1 MAKRWNII
9 LPIVVL
15 VIVGVIVFIKRD
27 DLGSFVEVIKDVSI
41 VPFILAACCLF
52 GRYFSHAYAYKAV
65 FRCVDEEVKYLHIV
79 PLVFSVTFANDC
91 APTAGTAG
99 SVLIAAWS
107 HKQGLDMGK
116 SVTVVF
122 LEKIGYFGGFAV
134 VMLIGFAILI
144 FTGQMVWYLALGG
157 LAVLLMIFTF
167 GFVMWLGYSHVE
179 TEQRLFAWIENLVN
193 RALVV
198 FKRKPAEPWAARIAA
213 SFHEAASI
221 AVDKPRALIVMF
233 CRMVLLHACDCMC
246 FIFVG
251 FAFGYTYIPFL
262 MASYVA
268 GFIIAT
274 FILQTIGAVEILL
287 ALVLSAYGAT
297 PAQAAAI
304 ALAYRGLIFWIPFV
318 IGAIC
323 INITGQQ
330 KQVFAQGSEEVLVK
344 GGDENAAQAKLE
356 AAPEAPVI
364 EDMSEMLPVPPAA
377 WTREQEHAQHE
388 VYAVSLADIVNAF
401 QGEDLVRYN
410 TGDQNAVGEYE
421 TTQIDQDDIIAGQTE
436 DTNDD
441 ETYPVPPQGGSGT
454 SLTEIFMSANAV
466 QEDTRMADVDTV
478 ILDTAEETGEEA
490 EKER

>member
-15 VIVGVIVFIKRD
+15 VIVGIIVFIKRD

-193 RALVV
+193 RALVA

-262 MASYVA
+262 MASPFTV
-268 GFIIAT
+268 
-274 FILQTIGAVEILL
+274 
-287 ALVLSAYGAT
+287 S
-297 PAQAAAI
+297 
-304 ALAYRGLIFWIPFV
+304 LIFF
-318 IGAIC
+318 
-323 INITGQQ
+323 
-330 KQVFAQGSEEVLVK
+330 
-344 GGDENAAQAKLE
+344 
-356 AAPEAPVI
+356 
-364 EDMSEMLPVPPAA
+364 
-377 WTREQEHAQHE
+377 
-388 VYAVSLADIVNAF
+388 
-401 QGEDLVRYN
+401 
-410 TGDQNAVGEYE
+410 
-421 TTQIDQDDIIAGQTE
+421 
-436 DTNDD
+436 
-441 ETYPVPPQGGSGT
+441 
-454 SLTEIFMSANAV
+454 
-466 QEDTRMADVDTV
+466 
-478 ILDTAEETGEEA
+478 
-490 EKER
+490 

>member
-9 LPIVVL
+9 LPIVV
-15 VIVGVIVFIKRD
+15 VIIVGVIVFIKRD

-52 GRYFSHAYAYKAV
+52 GRYFSHAFAYRAV
-65 FRCVDEEVKYLHIV
+65 FRCVDEDVKYLHIV

-122 LEKIGYFGGFAV
+122 LEKIGFFGGFAV
-134 VMLIGFAILI
+134 VMLVGFAILI

-198 FKRKPAEPWAARIAA
+198 FKRKPMEPWAGRIAA

-221 AVDKPRALIVMF
+221 AVEKPRALIVMF

-246 FIFVG
+246 FILVG
-251 FAFGYTYIPFL
+251 FAFGYTYVPFL

-304 ALAYRGLIFWIPFV
+304 ALAYRGLIFWIPFI

-330 KQVFAQGSEEVLVK
+330 KQVFAQGSEEVLVR
-344 GGDENAAQAKLE
+344 GGDENAAQAKLVST
-356 AAPEAPVI
+356 PEAPVI

-377 WTREQEHAQHE
+377 WTREQEHAKHE
-388 VYAVSLADIVNAF
+388 TYVISLADIVDAF
-401 QGEDLVRYN
+401 QVDDLVTYN
-410 TGDQNAVGEYE
+410 TGEQNAVGEYNLGH
-421 TTQIDQDDIIAGQTE
+421 IDQDDVIAGQAE
-436 DTNDD
+436 DDVHED
-441 ETYPVPPQGGSGT
+441 EYPVPPKSGIGT
-454 SLTEIFMSANAV
+454 TLGEIFIQVASD
-466 QEDTRMADVDTV
+466 QEGLKAGDVDMTN
-478 ILDTAEETGEEA
+478 LDTSKETD
-490 EKER
+490 

>member
-15 VIVGVIVFIKRD
+15 IIVGVIVFIKRD
-27 DLGSFVEVIKDVSI
+27 DLGSFVEVIKDVSV
-41 VPFILAACCLF
+41 VPFALAACCLF

-65 FRCVDEEVKYLHIV
+65 FRCVDEDVKYLHIV

-122 LEKIGYFGGFAV
+122 LEKIGFFGGFAV

-157 LAVLLMIFTF
+157 LAVLLMIFAF

-198 FKRKPAEPWAARIAA
+198 FKRKPAEPWAVRIAA

-221 AVDKPRALIVMF
+221 AVDKPRALIIMF

-304 ALAYRGLIFWIPFV
+304 ALAYRGLIFWIPFI

-344 GGDENAAQAKLE
+344 GGDENAAQAKLV
-356 AAPEAPVI
+356 ATVGAPVI
-364 EDMSEMLPVPPAA
+364 EDMDEMLPVPPAA
-377 WTREQEHAQHE
+377 WTREQERAEHE
-388 VYAVSLADIVNAF
+388 SYAISLADIVDAF
-401 QGEDLVRYN
+401 QSENLVRYN
-410 TGDQNAVGEYE
+410 TGEQNNAGEYE
-421 TTQIDQDDIIAGQTE
+421 VTQLDQDDISAGKQQ
-436 DTNDD
+436 D
-441 ETYPVPPQGGSGT
+441 ELIEEFYPIPPQGGDDT
-454 SLTEIFMSANAV
+454 TLADIFMQVSTV
-466 QEDTRMADVDTV
+466 QNDPQYSDEDTTN
-478 ILDTAEETGEEA
+478 LDTDP
-490 EKER
+490 KSD

>member
-9 LPIVVL
+9 LPIVV
-15 VIVGVIVFIKRD
+15 VIIVGVIVFIKRD
-27 DLGSFVEVIKDVSI
+27 DLGSFVETIKDVSI
-41 VPFILAACCLF
+41 VPFALAACCLF
-52 GRYFSHAYAYKAV
+52 GRYFSHAFAYKAV
-65 FRCVDEEVKYLHIV
+65 FRCVDEDVKYLHIV

-122 LEKIGYFGGFAV
+122 LEKIGFFGGFAV
-134 VMLIGFAILI
+134 VMLVGFAILI

-167 GFVMWLGYSHVE
+167 GFVMWLGYSRVE

-198 FKRKPAEPWAARIAA
+198 FKRKPMEPRAGRIAA

-221 AVDKPRALIVMF
+221 AVEKPRALIVMF

-304 ALAYRGLIFWIPFV
+304 ALAYRGLIFWIPFI

-330 KQVFAQGSEEVLVK
+330 KQVFAQGSEEVLVR

-356 AAPEAPVI
+356 ASTGAPII

-377 WTREQEHAQHE
+377 WTREQERTQHE
-388 VYAVSLADIVNAF
+388 SYVVSLADIVNAF
-401 QGEDLVRYN
+401 QTGDLVTYN
-410 TGDQNAVGEYE
+410 TGEPVEDGEQNAAHDG
-421 TTQIDQDDIIAGQTE
+421 QDDVIAGQAD
-436 DTNDD
+436 DTSDE
-441 ETYPVPPQGGSGT
+441 ETYPVPPQGSSGT
-454 SLTEIFMSANAV
+454 SLTEIFIQVTGDQKAI
-466 QEDTRMADVDTV
+466 EKDDVDSGT
-478 ILDTAEETGEEA
+478 LDNI
-490 EKER
+490 EKDD

>member
-1 MAKRWNII
+1 MSKRWNII
-9 LPIVVL
+9 LPIVV
-15 VIVGVIVFIKRD
+15 VIIVGVIVFIKRD
-27 DLGSFVEVIKDVSI
+27 DLGSFVETIKDVSV
-41 VPFILAACCLF
+41 VPFVLAACCLF
-52 GRYFSHAYAYKAV
+52 GRYFSHAFAYKAV
-65 FRCVDEEVKYLHIV
+65 FRCVDEDVKYLHIV

-122 LEKIGYFGGFAV
+122 LEKIGFFGGFAV
-134 VMLIGFAILI
+134 VMLVGFAILI

-157 LAVLLMIFTF
+157 LAVLLMIFAF

-179 TEQRLFAWIENLVN
+179 TEQKLFAWIENLVN

-198 FKRKPAEPWAARIAA
+198 FKRKPAEPWSGRIAA
-213 SFHEAASI
+213 SFHEAACI

-233 CRMVLLHACDCMC
+233 CRMVLLHACDCLC

-304 ALAYRGLIFWIPFV
+304 ALAYRGLIFWIPFI

-330 KQVFAQGSEEVLVK
+330 KQVFAQDSEDVLAK

-356 AAPEAPVI
+356 SVAETPVI

-377 WTREQEHAQHE
+377 WTREHEHAQHDA
-388 VYAVSLADIVNAF
+388 YAVSLADIVGAF
-401 QGEDLVRYN
+401 QDDNLVTYN
-410 TGDQNAVGEYE
+410 TGEQNNVGEYE
-421 TTQIDQDDIIAGQTE
+421 VTQFDQDDVSAGQCMNTVDANE
-436 DTNDD
+436 
-441 ETYPVPPQGGSGT
+441 YPVPPQGGSDT
-454 SLTEIFMSANAV
+454 MVDEIFIRV
-466 QEDTRMADVDTV
+466 TGDQESIDSSDVDTV
-478 ILDTAEETGEEA
+478 TLDTDKETD
-490 EKER
+490 

>member
-15 VIVGVIVFIKRD
+15 IIVGVIVFIKRD
-27 DLGSFVEVIKDVSI
+27 DLGSFVDVIKDVSI
-41 VPFILAACCLF
+41 VPFVLAACCLF

-134 VMLIGFAILI
+134 VMLVGFAILI

-213 SFHEAASI
+213 SFHEAATI

-304 ALAYRGLIFWIPFV
+304 ALAYRGLIFWIPFI

-330 KQVFAQGSEEVLVK
+330 KQVFAQGSEEVLVR

-356 AAPEAPVI
+356 AIPEAPII

-388 VYAVSLADIVNAF
+388 SYAVSLADIVDAF

-410 TGDQNAVGEYE
+410 TGEQNATGEYE
-421 TTQIDQDDIIAGQTE
+421 TTQLDQDGIIAGQVE
-436 DTNDD
+436 DTDDD
-441 ETYPVPPQGGSGT
+441 EAYPVPPQGGSGT
-454 SLTEIFMSANAV
+454 SLTEIFMPANVV
-466 QEDTRMADVDTV
+466 QEEPQAADVDII
-478 ILDTAEETGEEA
+478 ILDTNEETDEEQ

>member
-15 VIVGVIVFIKRD
+15 IIVGVIVFIKRD
-27 DLGSFVEVIKDVSI
+27 DLGSFVDVIKDVSV
-41 VPFILAACCLF
+41 VPFVLAACCLF

-134 VMLIGFAILI
+134 VMLVGFAILI

-213 SFHEAASI
+213 SFHEAATI

-304 ALAYRGLIFWIPFV
+304 ALAYRGLIFWIPFI

-330 KQVFAQGSEEVLVK
+330 KQVFAQGSEEVLVR

-356 AAPEAPVI
+356 AITEAPII

-377 WTREQEHAQHE
+377 WTREQEHARHE
-388 VYAVSLADIVNAF
+388 SYAVSLADIVDAF

-410 TGDQNAVGEYE
+410 TGEQNATGEYE
-421 TTQIDQDDIIAGQTE
+421 TTQLDQDGIIAGQVE
-436 DTNDD
+436 DADDD
-441 ETYPVPPQGGSGT
+441 EAYPVPPQGGSGT
-454 SLTEIFMSANAV
+454 SLTEIFMPANVV
-466 QEDTRMADVDTV
+466 QEEPLAGDVDIV
-478 ILDTAEETGEEA
+478 ILDKNEETDEEP

>member
-15 VIVGVIVFIKRD
+15 VIVGIIVFIKRD

-179 TEQRLFAWIENLVN
+179 TEQRLFAWIESLVN
-193 RALVV
+193 RALVA

>member
-1 MAKRWNII
+1 
-9 LPIVVL
+9 
-15 VIVGVIVFIKRD
+15 
-27 DLGSFVEVIKDVSI
+27 
-41 VPFILAACCLF
+41 
-52 GRYFSHAYAYKAV
+52 
-65 FRCVDEEVKYLHIV
+65 
-79 PLVFSVTFANDC
+79 
-91 APTAGTAG
+91 
-99 SVLIAAWS
+99 
-107 HKQGLDMGK
+107 
-116 SVTVVF
+116 
-122 LEKIGYFGGFAV
+122 
-134 VMLIGFAILI
+134 
-144 FTGQMVWYLALGG
+144 
-157 LAVLLMIFTF
+157 
-167 GFVMWLGYSHVE
+167 
-179 TEQRLFAWIENLVN
+179 
-193 RALVV
+193 
-198 FKRKPAEPWAARIAA
+198 
-213 SFHEAASI
+213 
-221 AVDKPRALIVMF
+221 
-233 CRMVLLHACDCMC
+233 
-246 FIFVG
+246 
-251 FAFGYTYIPFL
+251 

-421 TTQIDQDDIIAGQTE
+421 TTQIDQDDIIAGQPE

-466 QEDTRMADVDTV
+466 QEDTRMADVDTAT
-478 ILDTAEETGEEA
+478 LDTAEETGEEA

>member
-9 LPIVVL
+9 LPIVV
-15 VIVGVIVFIKRD
+15 VIIVGVIVFIKRD
-27 DLGSFVEVIKDVSI
+27 DLGSFVETIKDVSI
-41 VPFILAACCLF
+41 VPFALAACCLF
-52 GRYFSHAYAYKAV
+52 GRYFSHAFAYKAV
-65 FRCVDEEVKYLHIV
+65 FRCVDEDVKYLHIV

-122 LEKIGYFGGFAV
+122 LEKIGFFGGFAV
-134 VMLIGFAILI
+134 VMLVGFAILI

-198 FKRKPAEPWAARIAA
+198 FKRKPMEPWAGRIAA

-221 AVDKPRALIVMF
+221 AVEKPRALIVMF
-233 CRMVLLHACDCMC
+233 CRMVLLHAATACASSSL
-246 FIFVG
+246 G

-262 MASYVA
+262 LASYVA

-287 ALVLSAYGAT
+287 CARAERV
-297 PAQAAAI
+297 
-304 ALAYRGLIFWIPFV
+304 RGHARAGRRHRARVPRPHLLDPV
-318 IGAIC
+318 HHRRHLHQHH
-323 INITGQQ
+323 GQQ
-330 KQVFAQGSEEVLVK
+330 KQVFAQGSEEVLVR

-356 AAPEAPVI
+356 ASTGAPVI
-364 EDMSEMLPVPPAA
+364 EDMSEMLPVPAGCLDARAGARANTSPTSSASAISSTPSRPAI
-377 WTREQEHAQHE
+377 W
-388 VYAVSLADIVNAF
+388 
-401 QGEDLVRYN
+401 
-410 TGDQNAVGEYE
+410 
-421 TTQIDQDDIIAGQTE
+421 
-436 DTNDD
+436 
-441 ETYPVPPQGGSGT
+441 
-454 SLTEIFMSANAV
+454 
-466 QEDTRMADVDTV
+466 
-478 ILDTAEETGEEA
+478 
-490 EKER
+490 

>member
-193 RALVV
+193 RALVA

-441 ETYPVPPQGGSGT
+441 ETYPVPPQGGSGI

>member
-9 LPIVVL
+9 LPIVV
-15 VIVGVIVFIKRD
+15 VIIVGVIVFIKRD

-52 GRYFSHAYAYKAV
+52 GRYFSHAFAYRAV
-65 FRCVDEEVKYLHIV
+65 FRCVDEDVKYLHIV

-122 LEKIGYFGGFAV
+122 LEKIGFFGGFAV
-134 VMLIGFAILI
+134 VMLVGFAILI

-198 FKRKPAEPWAARIAA
+198 FKRKPMEPWAGRIAA

-221 AVDKPRALIVMF
+221 AVEKPRALIVMF

-246 FIFVG
+246 FILVG
-251 FAFGYTYIPFL
+251 FAFGYTYVPFL

-304 ALAYRGLIFWIPFV
+304 ALAYRGLIFWIPFI

-330 KQVFAQGSEEVLVK
+330 KQVFAQGSEEVLVR
-344 GGDENAAQAKLE
+344 GGDENAAQAKLVST
-356 AAPEAPVI
+356 PEAPVI

-377 WTREQEHAQHE
+377 WTREQEHAKHE
-388 VYAVSLADIVNAF
+388 TYVISLADIVDAF
-401 QGEDLVRYN
+401 QVDDLVTYN
-410 TGDQNAVGEYE
+410 TGEQNAVGEYNVGH
-421 TTQIDQDDIIAGQTE
+421 IGQDDVIAGQTE
-436 DTNDD
+436 DDVNED
-441 ETYPVPPQGGSGT
+441 EYPVPPKSDTGT
-454 SLTEIFMSANAV
+454 TLGEIFIQVAGD
-466 QEDTRMADVDTV
+466 QEELKAGDVDMTN
-478 ILDTAEETGEEA
+478 LDTSKETD
-490 EKER
+490 

>member
-193 RALVV
+193 RALVA

-388 VYAVSLADIVNAF
+388 AYAVSLADIVNAF

>member
-15 VIVGVIVFIKRD
+15 VIVGIIVFIKRD

-193 RALVV
+193 RALVA